1 MSIEETKPVLI
12 KDIKIMYFS
21 EREKAYIEKLFPN
34 RLDETAKLLREIR
47 TAEMVMWTTYPSSI
61 PIEKKVSKSFEIPLT
76 DGLSAQSLIDQ
87 VKDFMDTTNQDVL
100 VNSYSDGNRG
110 DPIVLELYFYEPN
123 PDYENEL
130 QKHNANIVRR
140 NKEVGKI
147 NQKIDKVNKS
157 LKELT
162 IAVEDLYAKST

>member
-1 MSIEETKPVLI
+1 MLTQIKPVLI

-47 TAEMVMWTTYPSSI
+47 TAEMDMWTTYPSSI
-61 PIEKKVSKSFEIPLT
+61 PIEKKISKSFEIPIT
-76 DGLSAQSLIDQ
+76 DGLSAQGLIDQ
-87 VKDFMDTTNQDVL
+87 VKDFMDTTDQEVL
-100 VNSYSDGNRG
+100 VNSYSDGNRN
-110 DPIVLELYFYEPN
+110 DPTVLELYFCEPN
-123 PDYENEL
+123 PNYESEL
-130 QKHNANIVRR
+130 QKHNADIARR
-140 NKEVGKI
+140 NKEVEKI

-162 IAVEDLYAKST
+162 ITVEDLYAKST